1 MGVIILK
8 NTATTLSIGEVTA
21 GHMYSNMQGTKKMTT
36 AVMWET
42 QVERA
47 LRLASKLWVLRV

>member
-1 MGVIILK
+1 
-8 NTATTLSIGEVTA
+8 
-21 GHMYSNMQGTKKMTT
+21 MYSNMQGTKKMTT

-47 LRLASKLWVLRV
+47 FHLASRLWDLRVKG